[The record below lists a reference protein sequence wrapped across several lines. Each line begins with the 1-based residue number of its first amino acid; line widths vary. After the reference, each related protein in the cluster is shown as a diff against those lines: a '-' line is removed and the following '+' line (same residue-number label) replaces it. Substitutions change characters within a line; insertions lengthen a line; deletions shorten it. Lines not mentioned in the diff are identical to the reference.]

1 MQARSLLTAGWALGL
16 ALVLGS
22 CGETMSSGSGFQLKY
37 AVARNALEAG
47 DYERARKAYLKLISQ
62 AGPLTPRLQLEYAH
76 AELRAGNFS
85 EAASAASNLAQSQS
99 GTARGQSGTAR
110 GAALAVQGT
119 AQHELGLILLS
130 QDQTAAGKAQLVAA
144 QKALSEVL
152 KSHAD
157 LDPLGGMAGRKASI
171 AARLKAL

>member
-16 ALVLGS
+16 ALVLVS
-22 CGETMSSGSGFQLKY
+22 CGETMSSGSGFQSKY

-99 GTARGQSGTAR
+99 GTARG
-110 GAALAVQGT
+110 AALAVQGT
-119 AQHELGLILLS
+119 AQHEQGLILLS